1 MISEEQ
7 KARLYSLSIKSINI
21 QGETIMKYAGYLLSI
36 GGLIAL
42 IITGV
47 NYLNESESFS
57 LLGLD
62 VAVSKGDPVPMLI
75 SVIVLIAGVLVIR
88 ASKE

>member
-1 MISEEQ
+1 
-7 KARLYSLSIKSINI
+7 
-21 QGETIMKYAGYLLSI
+21 MKYAGYLLSI

-47 NYLNESESFS
+47 NYLNDSESFS

>member
-1 MISEEQ
+1 
-7 KARLYSLSIKSINI
+7 
-21 QGETIMKYAGYLLSI
+21 MKYAGYLLSI

-75 SVIVLIAGVLVIR
+75 SAIVLIAGVLVIR

>member
-1 MISEEQ
+1 
-7 KARLYSLSIKSINI
+7 
-21 QGETIMKYAGYLLSI
+21 MKYAGYLLSI

-47 NYLNESESFS
+47 NYLNASESFS
-57 LLGLD
+57 LLGVD

-75 SVIVLIAGVLVIR
+75 SAIVLVAGMLVVR

>member
-1 MISEEQ
+1 
-7 KARLYSLSIKSINI
+7 
-21 QGETIMKYAGYLLSI
+21 MKYAGYLLSI

>member
-1 MISEEQ
+1 
-7 KARLYSLSIKSINI
+7 
-21 QGETIMKYAGYLLSI
+21 MKYAGYLLTI

-42 IITGV
+42 IITAV

-75 SVIVLIAGVLVIR
+75 SAIVLIAGILVVR